1 MTETTWTIAE
11 AKSRL
16 SEILRRANTEGPQR
30 IGTQKRYV
38 IVPEALWEEV
48 TSQKQPLG
56 EWLLANMTPSD
67 KVRDELGT
75 DNADY
80 ELELPDRRQ
89 IERATHLNGQ
99 DHQ

>member
-16 SEILRRANTEGPQR
+16 SEILRRASTEGPQR

-38 IVPEALWEEV
+38 IVPEAMWEEV
-48 TSQKQPLG
+48 TAQKQPLG
-56 EWLLANMTPSD
+56 EWLLANMAPSD
-67 KVRDELGT
+67 KVRDELGV
-75 DNADY
+75 DNAAY

-89 IERATHLNGQ
+89 SDRAIRLNGQ
-99 DHQ
+99 DRE